1 MAVAAAVVVGGCTI
15 TYWLWKCS
23 EPEPGK
29 VAALQ
34 CEVDNGDAV
43 QPPRELSPPVA
54 GFLVAAVKPEDGFAG
69 FIPEDTEADGPP
81 STDEEEDDDESL
93 KAPAESFGRRKPR
106 EDSFNDSWAAFG
118 GKKEAREGS
127 FRKRSAEKEDRAQTI
142 KAKCAPPG
150 STIGRERLPRPT
162 PPGLTTPAPSVLSA
176 RLRHPP
182 RCAHARALP
191 SAVRRSSSLA
201 SHLCTPQQHNR
212 KVENLLEKQLR
223 WDPQVRPTRRLQW
236 WALRA
241 TSPCQRGPCVGSAFQ
256 CWPLCPC
263 CSAMHACRRAMHAC
277 PWRPLVC
284 RMPCPRRTLPVPAQT
299 PPPPGSRTVATSHR
313 SLKERPEWA
322 SERGAAS
329 GKRSVVQP
337 IPEFGHRAAATNARL
352 EPIVQSSPE
361 EEEQSEALIPA
372 SREMEASR
380 EAAALLAQGTR
391 ATKGSKGSRAK
402 ADGDNT
408 AQAPSATP
416 PSSAGKKHKKT
427 GKSLGGFD
435 SISQLSKPK
444 R

>member
-1 MAVAAAVVVGGCTI
+1 LLAPGWPRIGRGALGSVKGAAPAMDRHKVAVAAAVVVGGCTI

-81 STDEEEDDDESL
+81 STDEEEDDDESQ

-142 KAKCAPPG
+142 KAK
-150 STIGRERLPRPT
+150 
-162 PPGLTTPAPSVLSA
+162 
-176 RLRHPP
+176 
-182 RCAHARALP
+182 
-191 SAVRRSSSLA
+191 SSSLA

-223 WDPQVRPTRRLQW
+223 WDP
-236 WALRA
+236 
-241 TSPCQRGPCVGSAFQ
+241 
-256 CWPLCPC
+256 
-263 CSAMHACRRAMHAC
+263 
-277 PWRPLVC
+277 
-284 RMPCPRRTLPVPAQT
+284 QT

-361 EEEQSEALIPA
+361 EEEQSEVLIPA